1 MHSRRARTWI
11 SASAGASSGVAL
23 LTENRSNASSH
34 SYFRKPINSP
44 SVPVSEPSKIRNV
57 AVVGHS
63 GTGKTSLVEAI
74 LFQAGATNRLGAVE
88 QGTTVADWD
97 EDEHKRQM
105 SLAAAIC
112 HAQWQDRKLNLID
125 APGDPGFQADG
136 IAALRVVEGA
146 LFVLNGVNGVEVQT
160 TRLWDRSEQ
169 LGLSRVLFVNMLDRE
184 RADFFA
190 VLDQVRE
197 QFSKKCAAVQIPIGH
212 EHELTGIVDLFHMR
226 AYMSPEGGREGDPV
240 DIPDEIAAQAASYRE
255 QLVDAVVETD
265 EALMER
271 YLEEGEVSGEELA
284 AALKNAVSND
294 DLFPVLCGS
303 ATKNL
308 GTTGLL
314 DLLVEGVPSPAKKPL
329 DLGIEANGAAAFV
342 WKTVADP
349 FAGRINVFRV
359 LSGSVGSDSNL
370 VNPRTKGKE
379 RFSQLL
385 LLQGKEHSPA
395 DVLQAGDIGAVAKLK
410 DVMTGDLLVEKDD
423 ASEAPAL
430 DFPQPVMSF
439 AITPKA
445 KGDEEKMATALRR
458 LAEEDPTL
466 VLRRD
471 DQTGEQLLAGLS
483 QIHVE
488 VAVDRLHRRFGVD
501 VDLHQPRVPYLETIR
516 KESRAQGRYKKQTG
530 GRGQF
535 GDCHIVLEPLA
546 GHQGY
551 EFVDKIVGGVIP
563 QGFRPAV
570 DKGIQEAMAR
580 GELAGA
586 PVQGVRVVLVDGSY
600 HNVDSSEMAF
610 KIAGSMAFKAAYEKA
625 NPVLLEP
632 IMTLEATVP
641 DDAVGA
647 VNGDLNSRRGRLHG
661 MEPRGGMT
669 SIKAEVPMAEV
680 LTYSQSLTSLT
691 GGRGDYALGFLRYEE
706 VRPHIAQKIIQTAQ
720 KEREEAKAS

>member
-1 MHSRRARTWI
+1 
-11 SASAGASSGVAL
+11 VA
-23 LTENRSNASSH
+23 
-34 SYFRKPINSP
+34 
-44 SVPVSEPSKIRNV
+44 VSEPTKIRNV
-57 AVVGHS
+57 AVVGHR
-63 GTGKTSLVEAI
+63 GTGKTSLVEAL
-74 LFQAGATNRLGAVE
+74 LFQAGATNRLGTVE

-97 EDEHKRQM
+97 EDEQKRQM
-105 SLAAAIC
+105 SLAAAVC
-112 HAQWQDRKLNLID
+112 HAEWQDRKLNLID
-125 APGDPGFQADG
+125 APGDPGFQADS
-136 IAALRVVEGA
+136 IASLRVVEGA

-160 TRLWDRSEQ
+160 TRLWERCEQ

-190 VLDQVRE
+190 VLGQVRE
-197 QFSKKCAAVQIPIGH
+197 QLSNRCVAVQIPIGQ
-212 EHELTGIVDLFHMR
+212 EHELSGIVDLFHMR
-226 AYMSPEGGREGDPV
+226 AYMSPEGAREGDPV
-240 DIPDEIAAQAASYRE
+240 DIPDEVAAQAAEYRE

-294 DLFPVLCGS
+294 DIFPVLCGS

-329 DLGIEANGAAAFV
+329 DLGVPANGPAAFV
-342 WKTVADP
+342 FKTLADP

-359 LSGSVGSDSNL
+359 LAGRLGSDSNL
-370 VNPRTKGKE
+370 VNARTKGKE
-379 RFSQLL
+379 RLGQVL
-385 LLQGKEHSPA
+385 LLQGKEHAPA
-395 DVLQAGDIGAVAKLK
+395 EGLAEGDIGAVAKLK
-410 DVMTGDLLVEKDD
+410 DVMTGDLLVEKDEGVETP
-423 ASEAPAL
+423 SF

-445 KGDEEKMATALRR
+445 KGDEEKMASALRR

-471 DQTGEQLLAGLS
+471 EQTGEQLLAGLS
-483 QIHVE
+483 QMHVE
-488 VAVDRLHRRFGVD
+488 VAVDRLKRRFGVD

-535 GDCHIVLEPLA
+535 GDCHIVLEPLP
-546 GHQGY
+546 GHEGY

-586 PVQGVRVVLVDGSY
+586 PVQGVRVQLVDGSY
-600 HNVDSSEMAF
+600 HSVDSSEMAF
-610 KIAGSMAFKAAYEKA
+610 KIAGSMAFKSAYEKA
-625 NPVLLEP
+625 DPVLLEP
-632 IMTLEATVP
+632 IMSLEATVP

-647 VNGDLNSRRGRLHG
+647 VNGDLNSRRGRLQG

-669 SIKAEVPMAEV
+669 TIKAEVPMAEV

-706 VRPHIAQKIIQTAQ
+706 VPMHIAQKIIEATQ